1 MGFLQLLYVASFPVI
16 KVLLITALGL
26 FLAMDHVDVL
36 GADARKR
43 VNNVKLLEYF

>member
-1 MGFLQLLYVASFPVI
+1 MGFMQLLYVASLPVM

-26 FLAMDHVDVL
+26 FLAIDQVDVL

-43 VNNVKLLEYF
+43 VNNVI

>member
-1 MGFLQLLYVASFPVI
+1 MGFMQLLYVASLPVM

-26 FLAMDHVDVL
+26 FLAIDQVDVL

-43 VNNVKLLEYF
+43 VNNVS

>member
-1 MGFLQLLYVASFPVI
+1 MQLLYVASLPVM

-26 FLAMDHVDVL
+26 FLAIDQVDVL

-43 VNNVKLLEYF
+43 VNNVS

>member
-1 MGFLQLLYVASFPVI
+1 MGFMQLLYVASLPVM

-26 FLAMDHVDVL
+26 FLAIDQVDVL

-43 VNNVKLLEYF
+43 VNDVI

>member
-1 MGFLQLLYVASFPVI
+1 MQLLYVASLPVM

-26 FLAMDHVDVL
+26 FLAIDQVDVL

-43 VNNVKLLEYF
+43 VNNVI

>member
-1 MGFLQLLYVASFPVI
+1 MGFMQLLYVASLPVM

-26 FLAMDHVDVL
+26 FLAIDQVDVL

-43 VNNVKLLEYF
+43 VNNVM